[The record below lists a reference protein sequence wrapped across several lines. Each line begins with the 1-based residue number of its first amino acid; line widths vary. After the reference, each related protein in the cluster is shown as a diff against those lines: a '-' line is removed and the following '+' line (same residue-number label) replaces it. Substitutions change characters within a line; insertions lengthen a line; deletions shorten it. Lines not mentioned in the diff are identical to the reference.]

1 MITTTFFCTD
11 ASYNR
16 IASSISTNPS
26 TLFKGRLKKENPLVD
41 ILKSIYIHQP
51 FTLFKTRLKKENPL
65 VAVTHMLKSR

>member
-51 FTLFKTRLKKENPL
+51 IHALQNTVKKKKTP
-65 VAVTHMLKSR
+65 S